1 MARNPERRTA
11 LVDAAIEVLA
21 DEGARGL
28 TFRAVDA
35 RAGVPVGTSSNY
47 FANRDDLFMQA
58 AARITV
64 RMTPDPAKVEE
75 AMRPTP
81 SRELVAD
88 LMRWLVQRMEDDRTG
103 YLAMLELRLEATRR
117 PALRSRLTQTV
128 RANFDESARF
138 HQEAGLPG
146 DEDAFVVLYLA
157 MTGLLLEHFT
167 LPGILTGPEG
177 DLRAEA
183 TLNRLVDTVVTRVVP
198 PS

>member
-1 MARNPERRTA
+1 MVRNPERRTA

-21 DEGARGL
+21 GEGARGL

-35 RAGVPVGTSSNY
+35 RAGVPMGTSSNY

-64 RMTPDPAKVEE
+64 RMTPDPARVEK
-75 AMRPTP
+75 AMRPAP
-81 SRELVAD
+81 SRELVTD
-88 LMRWLVQRMEDDRTG
+88 LMRWLVQRMADDRTG

-117 PALRSRLTQTV
+117 PALRDRLTQTV
-128 RANFDESARF
+128 RANVEESARF
-138 HQEAGLPG
+138 HREAGLPG
-146 DEDAFVVLYLA
+146 DADAFLVLYLA

-167 LPGILTGPEG
+167 LPAVLAGPEG
-177 DLRAEA
+177 DPEAEG
-183 TLNRLVDTVVTRVVP
+183 TVDRLVELVVTHVIP